1 MLARLGF
8 SIATEV
14 NPDVLLIDEI
24 LSVGDE
30 HFSRK
35 CEERM
40 GKFKER
46 GVTMI
51 FVSHAMA
58 AVEELCDRVVWI
70 DHGEIK
76 IEGMPQAVI
85 NNYRSAT

>member
-40 GKFKER
+40 NRFKER
-46 GVTMI
+46 GVTII
-51 FVSHAMA
+51 FVSHEMA

-76 IEGMPQAVI
+76 MEGMPQAVI

>member
-1 MLARLGF
+1 MVARLGF

-14 NPDVLLIDEI
+14 DPDVLLIDEI

-40 GKFKER
+40 GRFKER
-46 GVTMI
+46 GVTII

-70 DHGEIK
+70 DHGQIK
-76 IEGMPQAVI
+76 MEGAPQTVI
-85 NNYRSAT
+85 KEYQRST